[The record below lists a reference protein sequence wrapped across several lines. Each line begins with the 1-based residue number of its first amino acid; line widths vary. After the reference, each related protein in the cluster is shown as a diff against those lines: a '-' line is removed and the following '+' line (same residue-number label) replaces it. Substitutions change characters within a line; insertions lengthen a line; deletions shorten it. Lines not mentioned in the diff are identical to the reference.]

1 MRRVCLVVPVDEVG
15 GCSIVFGKSLTEFM
29 AVIAGRNTHY
39 FAVFIF
45 LDVAVLKHLTVYEE
59 AVRHRQRQTADIL
72 VAEGYVPEVVLL
84 GLGIERIG
92 RQTYVFCGVISE
104 TAGAESYE
112 VVDIFHV
119 IVLEIRVF
127 GIDVGESAHFAGC
140 TLHTVIIVCYIG
152 ETVGM
157 EKIFVAADRIV
168 KAGQHGR
175 MVDGCVV
182 GQHVN
187 DDTDTI
193 IVGAVAHRFECIAVT
208 EHIVAYGPVCRLVIV
223 VPLAHYRVAFHAEKC
238 HAAVVADEA
247 SLGGRCLHVVVA
259 GFCYLTHVGGDCVE

>member
-1 MRRVCLVVPVDEVG
+1 MSQKSF
-15 GCSIVFGKSLTEFM
+15 CSAF
-29 AVIAGRNTHY
+29 
-39 FAVFIF
+39 
-45 LDVAVLKHLTVYEE
+45 
-59 AVRHRQRQTADIL
+59 
-72 VAEGYVPEVVLL
+72 
-84 GLGIERIG
+84 GIERIG

-182 GQHVN
+182 GR
-187 DDTDTI
+187 TSTMT
-193 IVGAVAHRFECIAVT
+193 FT
-208 EHIVAYGPVCRLVIV
+208 LY
-223 VPLAHYRVAFHAEKC
+223 LAALSIMALNWSREP
-238 HAAVVADEA
+238 
-247 SLGGRCLHVVVA
+247 SR
-259 GFCYLTHVGGDCVE
+259 